1 MTDDRHNPVPPV
13 ATWLGRAGLLPF
25 IASPLAIYLYP
36 DHAQLIGQATGSYA
50 LSIICFLVGIWWGL
64 GLVRRRAS
72 ALLLSNAV
80 VLTAFFGHIGLST
93 GGFLLLAAC
102 LFPATVLAER
112 VHPLFRPQ
120 PPYYARLRAQLTAV
134 ATLSLVLSALQL

>member
-1 MTDDRHNPVPPV
+1 MNDNRHNPVPPV

-25 IASPLAIYLYP
+25 IASPLAIYFYP
-36 DHAQLIGQATGSYA
+36 DHAQLIGQVTGSYA

-64 GLVRRRAS
+64 GLIRRRAS
-72 ALLLSNAV
+72 ALLISNAV

-93 GGFLLLAAC
+93 GVFLLLGAC
-102 LFPATVLAER
+102 LFAATVIVER
-112 VHPLFRPQ
+112 VHPLFQPQ

-134 ATLSLVLSALQL
+134 ATLSLVLSAIQL

>member
-1 MTDDRHNPVPPV
+1 MNDNRHNPVPPV

-25 IASPLAIYLYP
+25 IASPLAIYFDP
-36 DHAQLIGQATGSYA
+36 RHAQLIGQVTGSYA

-64 GLVRRRAS
+64 GLIRRRAS
-72 ALLLSNAV
+72 ALLISNAV

-93 GGFLLLAAC
+93 GVFLLLGAC
-102 LFPATVLAER
+102 LFAATVIVER
-112 VHPLFRPQ
+112 VHPLFQPQ

-134 ATLSLVLSALQL
+134 ATLSLVLSAIQL